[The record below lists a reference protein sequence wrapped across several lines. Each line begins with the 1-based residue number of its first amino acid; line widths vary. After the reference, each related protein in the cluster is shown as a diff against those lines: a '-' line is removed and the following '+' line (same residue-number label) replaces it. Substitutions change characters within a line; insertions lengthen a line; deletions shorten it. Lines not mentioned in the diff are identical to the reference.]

1 MSIDQLTPAAAL
13 DKTDPRHRRDHE
25 QDRAGKQEKQAPPDT
40 TDIDKARAEALKRR
54 ENLSGRQQ
62 PKHASTGA
70 QKNKD
75 LNHLLEVFGQRLGIG
90 KLKFNDNGV
99 CRLVFDEKFDT
110 DIEMTDD
117 GSAFYIYAV
126 VGKAPGEDNTAF
138 YKELLAA
145 NLFGHGTGNG
155 SLALDTARN
164 EILLSR
170 RFSQDLTDVNLFAFE
185 VEKFVNHLELWTD
198 RLRKNRVGQPAPAQP
213 VNLPTQAFRV

>member
-1 MSIDQLTPAAAL
+1 M
-13 DKTDPRHRRDHE
+13 
-25 QDRAGKQEKQAPPDT
+25 
-40 TDIDKARAEALKRR
+40 
-54 ENLSGRQQ
+54 
-62 PKHASTGA
+62 
-70 QKNKD
+70 
-75 LNHLLEVFGQRLGIG
+75 
-90 KLKFNDNGV
+90 
-99 CRLVFDEKFDT
+99 FDEKFDT

-170 RFSQDLTDVNLFAFE
+170 RFSQDLTDGVYDNFVRWVSLYACPAFPEVIETVAEDSTPEGQDGIGPVDGPVHAPAFE
-185 VEKFVNHLELWTD
+185 PGGDHVLAGPPSTTPVVMH
-198 RLRKNRVGQPAPAQP
+198 RPIARKRG
-213 VNLPTQAFRV
+213 